1 MRTPSQTSYQENT
14 FKMSEYSSFSDRDN
28 DIPISM
34 FFTEKRLITILKVI
48 PLNRNMKELICWKII
63 HGMLIDMFQSQI
75 IEESNTYYD
84 TNWV

>member
-1 MRTPSQTSYQENT
+1 
-14 FKMSEYSSFSDRDN
+14 MSEYSSFSDRDN

-48 PLNRNMKELICWKII
+48 PLSRDMKELICWKII
-63 HGMLIDMFQSQI
+63 DGMLIDMFQSQI
-75 IEESNTYYD
+75 VEESNAYYD

>member
-1 MRTPSQTSYQENT
+1 
-14 FKMSEYSSFSDRDN
+14 MSEYSSFSDRDN

-48 PLNRNMKELICWKII
+48 PLNRDMKELICWKII
-63 HGMLIDMFQSQI
+63 DGMLIDMFQSQI

>member
-1 MRTPSQTSYQENT
+1 
-14 FKMSEYSSFSDRDN
+14 MSEYSSFSDRDN
-28 DIPISM
+28 DIPITM

-48 PLNRNMKELICWKII
+48 PLNRDMKELICWKII
-63 HGMLIDMFQSQI
+63 DGMLIDMFQPQI